1 MAARTLKDY
10 YKVLGVKR
18 EASHDA
24 IKKAYR
30 ALAKKYHPDH
40 NPDKPRAEDRFKEV
54 QEAYDVLS
62 DTRKRKAYDRL
73 RSTGRFTTP
82 NGQVWRRRPDGTIVR
97 EASHPGSADEDLFSG
112 ALEEL
117 GAFFGKIF
125 GMEPKRPAE
134 ARLTLSLSFE
144 EALRGGHKPVRLPI
158 GKRVRLAI
166 PRGVRDGYRVRL
178 KQRPDAGAVYVTV
191 RVREH
196 SRFQRVGQDLTITEP
211 INSLEAMVGVTRT
224 LLSPYGD
231 TLAIPVAPG
240 TQSGDQFRLKGQG
253 VRTDTETGDLIVT
266 VEITVPKDLSQAQR
280 DLLREAA
287 TKAGLL

>member
-18 EASHDA
+18 EASRDA

-62 DTRKRKAYDRL
+62 DTHKRKAYDRL
-73 RSTGRFTTP
+73 RSMGRFTTP

-97 EASHPGSADEDLFSG
+97 ETSHHGSAGEDLFSG

-125 GMEPKRPAE
+125 GMEPKRPATV
-134 ARLTLSLSFE
+134 RLTLSVSFE
-144 EALRGGHKPVRLPI
+144 EALRGGHNSVRLPD

-166 PRGVRDGYRVRL
+166 PRGVRDGFRVRL
-178 KQRPDAGAVYVTV
+178 KQRPEAGAVYVTV

-196 SRFQRVGQDLTITEP
+196 PRFRRVDQDLTITETV
-211 INSLEAMVGVTRT
+211 NSLEATVGVTRN
-224 LLSPYGD
+224 LVSPYGD
-231 TLAIPVAPG
+231 TLAIPIPPG
-240 TQSGDQFRLKGQG
+240 AQSGDQLRLKGQG
-253 VRTDTETGDLIVT
+253 VRTDTKTGDLLVT
-266 VEITVPKDLSQAQR
+266 VDVTVPKDLSQAQR

>member
-1 MAARTLKDY
+1 MASRTLKDY
-10 YKVLGVKR
+10 YKVLGIER

-73 RSTGRFTTP
+73 RSLGRFTTP
-82 NGQVWRRRPDGTIVR
+82 NGQTWRRHPDGTIVR
-97 EASHPGSADEDLFSG
+97 ETSNRGSADEDLFSG

-144 EALRGGHKPVRLPI
+144 EALHGGHKSVRLPN
-158 GKRVRLAI
+158 GKRVQLAI
-166 PRGVRDGYRVRL
+166 PRGVRDGFRVRL
-178 KQRPDAGAVYVTV
+178 KQRADAGAVYVTV
-191 RVREH
+191 RIQEH
-196 SRFQRVGQDLTITEP
+196 SRFRRVGQDLTITES
-211 INSLEAMVGVTRT
+211 INSLEAMVGVKRT
-224 LLSPYGD
+224 ILSPYGD
-231 TLAIPVAPG
+231 TLSIPIAPG
-240 TQSGDQFRLKGQG
+240 TQSGDQLRLKGQG
-253 VRTDTETGDLIVT
+253 VRTNAETGDLLVIVE
-266 VEITVPKDLSQAQR
+266 VTVPKDLSQAQR
-280 DLLREAA
+280 DLLRKAA